1 MQYIFQI
8 NLARAHHILSE
19 NCVGVIGERVGE
31 SGRMRENICGGE
43 SENRREGLGL
53 GIKFNPP
60 HTHRRGTGT
69 RGNLKINSKE
79 SQVGTR
85 YTRALVIGYII
96 L

>member
-53 GIKFNPP
+53 GVKFYP
-60 HTHRRGTGT
+60 HTHY
-69 RGNLKINSKE
+69 KNSLR
-79 SQVGTR
+79 SFLS
-85 YTRALVIGYII
+85 AS
-96 L
+96 

>member
-53 GIKFNPP
+53 GIKFNFFYIFP
-60 HTHRRGTGT
+60 HSRG
-69 RGNLKINSKE
+69 
-79 SQVGTR
+79 
-85 YTRALVIGYII
+85 
-96 L
+96 